1 MPPDRRTPDRHGDV
15 MQKQATG
22 KLIDLFVDAL
32 AAEKGYSTSTCRAY
46 RHDIEEFF
54 SILKESWSTDRPKG
68 ASDAL
73 PDPATVTG
81 LKIRYYLGI
90 LHKKNKK
97 VTIARKLSAIRT
109 FFRFLIKQGV
119 VERNPATAVTTPKQE
134 KRIPTYLPVDDI
146 FRLLDSIET
155 KTLLKARNRAMFET
169 LYSCGIRVSELANL
183 DVEDI
188 DRSSGI
194 IRVLGKGNRERLVP
208 IGRKA
213 LGAIADYRKMLK
225 REHPETAVDSGP
237 LFLNKSGTRL
247 TTRSIARILDKIAK
261 ECGLVIPISP
271 HGLRHTFATHML
283 DAGADLRAI
292 QELLGHKSLATTQK
306 YTHVSIDRL
315 LETYDKSHPRK

>member
-1 MPPDRRTPDRHGDV
+1 MPPDRQGDAMQTP
-15 MQKQATG
+15 ATG
-22 KLIDLFVDAL
+22 KLIELFVDAL
-32 AAEKGYSTSTCRAY
+32 AAEKGYSPSTCRAY
-46 RHDIEEFF
+46 RHDITELF
-54 SILKESWSTDRPKG
+54 SILKESGSSDGQRTSG
-68 ASDAL
+68 DAL
-73 PDPATVTG
+73 PEAGTVTG

-97 VTIARKLSAIRT
+97 VTIARKLSAIRS
-109 FFRFLIKQGV
+109 FYKFLIKQGV
-119 VERNPATAVTTPKQE
+119 VTQNPATAVTTPKQE
-134 KRIPTYLPVDDI
+134 KKIPAYLPVDDI

-155 KTLLKARNRAMFET
+155 KTLLKTRNRAMFET

-183 DVEDI
+183 DVGDI
-188 DRSSGI
+188 DTASGI

-213 LGAIADYRKMLK
+213 LGAIADYRQLLK
-225 REHPETAVDSGP
+225 RERADSADDSRP
-237 LFLNKSGTRL
+237 LFLNKNGKRL
-247 TTRSIARILDKIAK
+247 TTRSIARILEKIAM

-315 LETYDKSHPRK
+315 LETYDKAHPRK